1 MVIQSKV
8 HWGEGEGTLQ
18 LSWKRGGGTHVE
30 RAGGGMKKFKEK
42 RTDSWI
48 KYYTLI

>member
-18 LSWKRGGGTHVE
+18 LSWKRGGGGTHVE
-30 RAGGGMKKFKEK
+30 RAGGGMKK
-42 RTDSWI
+42 I
-48 KYYTLI
+48 